1 MFGEFRDQVTRRVS
15 EGVSTSSVGSPSLTR
30 RVSDGI
36 DRRGFLRMGSLA
48 GLSLADV
55 LRLQHATGADT
66 TPKKDVNC
74 IFIFIIG
81 GMAHQDLWDVKTEAP
96 AEIRGDFRPIKT
108 KVPGIDVSEIM
119 PHIAGATDK
128 LAILRSLTHGD
139 SDHTAGY
146 HVMMTGQHPGF
157 GGNFNR
163 NVTNNN
169 MHPSFGSMVAN
180 LGGNSGKLPP
190 YISVPNFISSGGPS
204 FLGPSYSPFV
214 IEADPASPEFS
225 VRDVV
230 LPDGITSDR
239 SLRRQ
244 SALRAINRFEQQ
256 VDAVSKQEQS
266 LDTFY
271 EKAYQLMTSSAAKQ
285 AFEIDRESTETR
297 EAYGMTSVGQCCL
310 LARRLVEAGCRFVSI
325 ENGHWDTHRKNTESL
340 RDLLVPALDQGLAAL
355 LNDLDQRGQLDNTL
369 VVLTTEFGRTPRINV
384 MAGRDHWPQAFSIV
398 MAGGGLKR
406 GLTIGATDKQ
416 AASVIDRPITPSDMA
431 ATLLTA
437 LGIDPDIT
445 LHTPL
450 GRPVQLAGGGR
461 PVRELFA

>member
-1 MFGEFRDQVTRRVS
+1 MLPRFC
-15 EGVSTSSVGSPSLTR
+15 
-30 RVSDGI
+30 DGI
-36 DRRGFLRMGSLA
+36 DRRGFLQMGSLA

-55 LRLQHATGADT
+55 LRLQHASGADA

-74 IFIFIIG
+74 IFIFMIG
-81 GMAHQDLWDVKTEAP
+81 GMPHQDLWDMKPAAP
-96 AEIRGDFRPIKT
+96 AEIRGDFLPINT
-108 KVPGIDVSEIM
+108 KVPGLQVSEIL
-119 PHIAGATDK
+119 PHMAGVTDK

-139 SDHTAGY
+139 PDHTAGY

-169 MHPSFGSMVAN
+169 MHPAFGSMVAK
-180 LGGNSGKLPP
+180 LGRNSGSLPP
-190 YISVPNFISSGGPS
+190 YVSVPNFLNSGGPS
-204 FLGPSYSPFV
+204 FLGPSYAPFV

-225 VRDVV
+225 VRDIV
-230 LPDGITSDR
+230 LPEGVTGDR

-244 SALRAINRFEQQ
+244 SALRAINQFEQKVDQ
-256 VDAVSKQEQS
+256 VSRQEQS

-271 EKAYQLMTSSAAKQ
+271 EKAYQLMTSNAAKQ
-285 AFEIDRESTETR
+285 AFDIGRESEATR
-297 EAYGMTSVGQCCL
+297 EAYGMTSLGQCCL
-310 LARRLVEAGCRFVSI
+310 LARRLIEAGCRFVSI

-355 LNDLDQRGQLDNTL
+355 LNDLDQRGQLDSTL

-461 PVRELFA
+461 AVHELFA